1 MAILERI
8 ARFEPIAWFNDLYNR
23 GLLDLEPPYQ
33 RRSVWN
39 DAFRSYFIDTL
50 IQNFPCP
57 AVFLYEEISPEG
69 LATYKVVDGK
79 QRLTTLFKFVR
90 DEIPIS
96 ERSPVTAL
104 RGKNFSELKDDVKR
118 RIWRYQLSVEF
129 VPQENETVINEIFD
143 RMNRNV
149 AKLTPQELRHAK
161 YNGIFVSE
169 IEDLT
174 AWTESQLGT
183 EIPRIAPQSKRQMK
197 DVEFVAQLVLF
208 LEQGE
213 ISTSQGDLDA
223 AFSLR
228 DEEWAAKQSS
238 IQEYQTVILEI
249 KQILS
254 ENSALSDTRL
264 RNQADFYSLF
274 GALAELRREKSAFNA
289 KGCSKKLASFMA
301 AVGDDLERPKNT
313 YATAYYQ
320 AARSASNDAGP
331 RRKRIDIIKGIV
343 K

>member
-8 ARFEPIAWFNDLYNR
+8 ARFEPLAWFNDLYNR

-39 DAFRSYFIDTL
+39 DTFRSYFIDTL

-69 LATYKVVDGK
+69 LASYKLVDGK

-96 ERSPVTAL
+96 DRSPVSAL

-129 VPQENETVINEIFD
+129 IPQENETVINEIFD

-161 YNGIFVSE
+161 YNGVFVSE
-169 IEDLT
+169 IEDLA
-174 AWTESQLGT
+174 AWTDIQLGP

-223 AFSLR
+223 AFALR
-228 DEEWAAKQSS
+228 DEEWTKKQSS
-238 IQEYQTVILEI
+238 IQEYQTVITEI
-249 KQILS
+249 KQILL
-254 ENSALSDTRL
+254 EHNALTDTRL

-274 GALAELRREKSAFNA
+274 GALAELRREKSSIDVKA
-289 KGCSKKLASFMA
+289 CSEKLAIFMA
-301 AVGDDLERPKNT
+301 IVADEMERPKNI
-313 YATAYYQ
+313 YAVAYYQ

-331 RRKRIDIIKGIV
+331 RRKRIDIIKDV
-343 K
+343 VR